1 MKKFEAVLLFN
12 PDVSNPII
20 SKEEEDFI
28 NNIEDSEG
36 RIISNEDWGLKEL
49 SYSISNYKKAFYK
62 FFQIEMNG
70 SNIQNLKKILN
81 QNEKILRHLFV
92 KVEEHQKLPTKMK
105 DNEEK

>member
-81 QNEKILRHLFV
+81 QNEKILRHLFIKV
-92 KVEEHQKLPTKMK
+92 KEHQKLPTKMK